1 MTPPR
6 PPPLFASALLVL
18 VLLASGAQ
26 ALTWD
31 EVLQAQCQGR
41 APADCDV
48 TIAENEVVELSANA
62 EAASVLVKGRLA
74 WSTTSPAVLSAGF
87 VVADG
92 PQGTIEIGSSSSS
105 PAAPGSGVY
114 IRNNGRAHPVLGKRS
129 FGSYGKDSLPPNL
142 VSPGSRSLTLS
153 LSLNPQGSGASFHVH
168 GQEVLPW
175 TLLTQPAFR
184 GQNQIVVRDDVSAGG
199 WKVGDRIVIAP
210 TTSYPRRGDESRAEV
225 FTITNVSGN
234 VVQLDRPVDQS
245 KAGYPDRRVQAE
257 VILMTRSVLIT
268 GDDFDGQGHG
278 LHTVSHSGGIGVV
291 EYARVEKGGQH
302 GVAGKYPLHFH
313 LAGATGVC
321 PECRF
326 VGNAIEN
333 SSQRGII
340 IHGTHR
346 STVDMNVLF
355 DLMGSY
361 IYLEDGN
368 EMENTIR

>member
-1 MTPPR
+1 MTPP
-6 PPPLFASALLVL
+6 PPLSATTTTTASRGGQRLASALLVL
-18 VLLASGAQ
+18 VVSLLLASGAQ

-48 TIAENEVVELSANA
+48 TVHENEVVELSANA

-129 FGSYGKDSLPPNL
+129 FGSYG
-142 VSPGSRSLTLS
+142 
-153 LSLNPQGSGASFHVH
+153 SGASFHVH
-168 GQEVLPW
+168 GEEVLPW
-175 TLLTQPAFR
+175 TLLTQTAWR
-184 GQNQIVVRDDVSAGG
+184 GHTQIVVRDDVSAGG

-210 TTSYPRRGDESRAEV
+210 TTSYPRRGDDSRAEV
-225 FTITNVSGN
+225 FTIVGVSGN
-234 VVQLDRPVDQS
+234 VIQLDRPVDQS

-257 VILMTRSVLIT
+257 VMLMTRSVLIT

-278 LHTVSHSGGIGVV
+278 LHTVAHSGGIGVV

-326 VGNAIEN
+326 IGNAIES

-346 STVDMNVLF
+346 SLVDNNVLF

-361 IYLEDGN
+361 IYVEDGN